1 VTMFYFA
8 WVFSDD
14 TTFDQSRHSVQ
25 NEDVFSMKISQREGD
40 FASLEVAIKNPRIG
54 LLTASRKVWAW
65 LSWDPTNSGAPGQP
79 LFFGRL
85 IGIPDS
91 INQEIVSLVL
101 TARPVDFVTRKN
113 AKAEELRVAPYW
125 DPIFVAP
132 EQLDNPDVVLE
143 ARSALWSVDRI
154 THEVDISDIIVG
166 EDGIEEFDEGEVPYD
181 SVQTKIGTPPLNKV
195 TVDAT
200 VHWTQKAAGEFQFG
214 FSAVTYGGQGLMQS
228 WPKPGTSLGGGW
240 TVLSSTIQDKYAVED
255 VQMATFNNQWTNKEK
270 EHTNGDTMSVSA
282 SGSFPILTG
291 PATKVITGGHSQPGF
306 LDPFSD
312 PPMNIPT
319 EFSENSTYVPAYF
332 LVANLLVGYDAGIP
346 RTEHIR
352 FNLFSD
358 MQQLVTRLTD
368 HEEEGIG
375 FAELTINAVD
385 VDVPSRATGFAV
397 DTLTL
402 VGNPHV
408 NETVTIGS
416 FTYKWVTSFSGSPAR
431 EVKIAGSPVASLANL
446 IAAINLTVGMGL
458 TYGTLTP
465 PNTLVKAETGTGN
478 QMKVTALKGG
488 VAGNSIAVTE
498 TMSNG
503 IWATPKLAG
512 GVGGET
518 PINAVKNRSYYTTD
532 RGLQSVAHLIQRA
545 RATLLGTARPVEITF
560 NCRFERAI
568 SMSTR
573 KNARILDPRL
583 PGGQALGKVS
593 SYTFSVDGKT
603 GLAIGSVTISCAIGY
618 GIPTQ
623 VTNDGDPVYAASGY
637 VQPGYQAYTG
647 NVIVNGTGDVTYEKP
662 VDPGLGPNLPYS
674 YRDVVV
680 KAQLHNPSPEFTFD
694 FVPHVNDVQVPIE
707 QQKDF
712 TEQINAELQAAI
724 KQISAWYELEL
735 RPANKELW
743 EVFYD
748 LSISRLSIPKQIDL
762 ESNLQ
767 L

>member
-1 VTMFYFA
+1 LVFYWA
-8 WVFSDD
+8 WVFPDD
-14 TTFDQSRHSVQ
+14 TTFDAVRHTVQ
-25 NEDVFSMKISQREGD
+25 DENVFSFEVSQKEGD
-40 FASLEVAIKNPRIG
+40 FAVLKVDIKNPRIG
-54 LLTASRKVWAW
+54 LLSTSRKVWAW
-65 LSWDPTNSGAPGQP
+65 LSVDGTP

-101 TARPVDFVTRKN
+101 TARPIDFVTRKN

-132 EQLDNPDVVLE
+132 EELDNADMVLE

-166 EDGIEEFDEGEVPYD
+166 EDGIEEFDEGEVPYA
-181 SVQTKIGTPPLNKV
+181 SVQTKIGSPPLNNI

-200 VHWTQKAAGEFQFG
+200 VHWTQKAEGEFRFG

-240 TVLSSTIQDKYAVED
+240 TVLSSSIQDKYNVDD

-291 PATKVITGGHSQPGF
+291 PATKVITGGHSQPGL

-319 EFSENSTYVPAYF
+319 ELSENSTYVPAYF
-332 LVANLLVGYDAGIP
+332 LVANLLVGYEAGIP

-352 FNLFSD
+352 FNLLSD
-358 MQQLVTRLTD
+358 MQQLVTRLTED
-368 HEEEGIG
+368 EEEELG

-385 VDVPSRATGFAV
+385 VDVPSRATGFAI

-402 VGNPHV
+402 TGNPLN

-416 FTYKWVTSFSGSPAR
+416 FVYKWVTNFSVTPAR
-431 EVKIAGSPVASLANL
+431 EIKIAGNPIASLANL
-446 IAAINLTVGMGL
+446 IAAINLTTGMGL
-458 TYGTLTP
+458 AYGTLTQK
-465 PNTLVKAETGTGN
+465 NTLVKAETGTGN

-488 VAGNSIAVTE
+488 VEGNAIAVAE
-498 TMSNG
+498 TMANG
-503 IWATPKLAG
+503 TWATPKLSG

-518 PINAVKNRSYYTTD
+518 PLNAVKNRSYYTTD
-532 RGLQSVAHLIQRA
+532 RGLQSVAYLVQRA
-545 RATLLGTARPVEITF
+545 RAMLLGTARPVEITF
-560 NCRFERAI
+560 NCRFERAVDL
-568 SMSTR
+568 STR
-573 KNARILDPRL
+573 KNARIFDPRL
-583 PGGQALGKVS
+583 PGGEALGKIS
-593 SYTFSVDGKT
+593 NYSFSVDGKT

-623 VTNDGDPVYAASGY
+623 TTDDGTPVYVAPGY
-637 VQPGYQAYTG
+637 VRKGYQAYRG
-647 NVIVNGTGDVTYEKP
+647 NVIVNNTGDIRYEKP
-662 VDPGLGPNLPYS
+662 VDPGLGPNLPYT

-680 KAQLHNPSPEFTFD
+680 KAQFHNPSPEFTFD

-707 QQKDF
+707 QQKNF
-712 TEQINAELQAAI
+712 TEQINVELQAAI

-735 RPANKELW
+735 KPANKELW
-743 EVFYD
+743 EVFFD
-748 LSISRLSIPKQIDL
+748 ITMSRLSIPKQINL
-762 ESNLQ
+762 ESNIQ